1 MLVAGVRGVR
11 RVVRVVS
18 NVVGGRP
25 SHRNGFSR
33 CRVWE
38 FDDVGIIV

>member
-1 MLVAGVRGVR
+1 MLVVAGEYA
-11 RVVRVVS
+11 VVRVVVS

-25 SHRNGFSR
+25 SNRNGFSR

-38 FDDVGIIV
+38 FDMLE